1 MNRGSWF
8 LVQAYD
14 PPTEDSESA
23 TVAENTGYIVFKDR
37 KTEKD
42 PITGCS
48 STDFTDSVIFL
59 DRIITRW
66 LILL

>member
-37 KTEKD
+37 KTVVFYTND
-42 PITGCS
+42 LANTTS
-48 STDFTDSVIFL
+48 Y
-59 DRIITRW
+59 R
-66 LILL
+66 